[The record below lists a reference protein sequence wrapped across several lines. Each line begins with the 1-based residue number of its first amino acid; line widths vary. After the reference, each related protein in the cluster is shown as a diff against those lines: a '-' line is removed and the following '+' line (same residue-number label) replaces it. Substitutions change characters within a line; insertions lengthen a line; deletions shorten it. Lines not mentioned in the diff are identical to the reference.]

1 MNCHEGVSCDS
12 CMKNNFRGRRYKC
25 LICIDYDLCASC
37 YEAGATTNQHT
48 TEHPMQ
54 CILSRSDFDL
64 YYGGETL
71 ALEQPQAYTCPF
83 CNRMGFT
90 DTMLMEHV
98 TAEHADTTLAVV
110 CPVCASMH
118 GGEPN
123 FVTDDFAGHL
133 TLEHRTGP
141 RDLISFLIS
150 FYNSRS
156 KPPRDAERGRACKAL
171 LNPPACKALL
181 NPPAC
186 KALLNPPACKALLN
200 PPACKALLNPP
211 ACKALLN
218 PPACKALL
226 NPPACKA
233 LLNPPACKALL
244 NPPAC
249 KALLNPP
256 ACKALLNPP
265 ACKALLNPPA
275 CKALLNPPACK
286 TLTISYTPN
295 VIPIQPLTPM
305 HDEPSGIRH
314 GGVRR
319 MPHSGRGVTRARRT
333 NMQFSGGGGLSSLS
347 PSSRDAVVDPIAE
360 LLSQLSGV
368 RRGQPGPGTP
378 SQLQQ
383 LQMQLQL
390 ERQQATAARQ
400 QLERLP
406 RRPAAASSA
415 APPAQPAAPA
425 PPAPAPDSAYLLH
438 TLLGTEEPLV
448 AGEAES
454 RAALLRG
461 LMLASLGKPA
471 PPRPAPPP
479 ARPAPPAPA
488 PAPPR
493 AKPPPRTKV
502 SLVYIVVEASVDY
515 MMLASLGKPAPPRPA
530 PAPAPPRAKPPPRTK
545 VSLVYIVVEAS
556 VDYMMLASLGKPA
569 PPRPPR
575 PTPPRAKPPP
585 RTKEAART
593 AHAPARPL
601 PEGR

>member
-141 RDLISFLIS
+141 RDLISFL
-150 FYNSRS
+150 
-156 KPPRDAERGRACKAL
+156 
-171 LNPPACKALL
+171 
-181 NPPAC
+181 
-186 KALLNPPACKALLN
+186 
-200 PPACKALLNPP
+200 
-211 ACKALLN
+211 
-218 PPACKALL
+218 
-226 NPPACKA
+226 
-233 LLNPPACKALL
+233 
-244 NPPAC
+244 
-249 KALLNPP
+249 
-256 ACKALLNPP
+256 
-265 ACKALLNPPA
+265 
-275 CKALLNPPACK
+275 
-286 TLTISYTPN
+286 
-295 VIPIQPLTPM
+295 
-305 HDEPSGIRH
+305 DEPSGIRH

-493 AKPPPRTKV
+493 AKPPPRTK
-502 SLVYIVVEASVDY
+502 
-515 MMLASLGKPAPPRPA
+515 
-530 PAPAPPRAKPPPRTK
+530 
-545 VSLVYIVVEAS
+545 
-556 VDYMMLASLGKPA
+556 
-569 PPRPPR
+569 
-575 PTPPRAKPPP
+575 
-585 RTKEAART
+585 EAART